1 MSDIVSRFLVIW
13 EEERLSAKWL
23 EKETGIK
30 EKRWYGIRSR
40 KVMRTEEL
48 EAIQAIYPEYRVW
61 LSTGDEF
68 PDVGQVSPDTKRIH
82 RNLKKTPGA

>member
-1 MSDIVSRFLVIW
+1 MNDIVGRFLVIW
-13 EEERLSAKWL
+13 DEERLSAKWL
-23 EKETGIK
+23 EEETGIK

-48 EAIQAIYPEYRVW
+48 EAIQDTYPEYRVW

-68 PDVGQVSPDTKRIH
+68 PEAGQISPMTKKAQRQ
-82 RNLKKTPGA
+82 LKKTP

>member
-1 MSDIVSRFLVIW
+1 MKDIVSRFLVIW
-13 EEERLSAKWL
+13 DEERLSAKWL
-23 EKETGIK
+23 EEETGIK

-48 EAIQAIYPEYRVW
+48 EAIQKTYPEYRVW

-68 PDVGQVSPDTKRIH
+68 PEAGQISPMTKKAQRQ
-82 RNLKKTPGA
+82 LKKTP

>member
-1 MSDIVSRFLVIW
+1 MNDIVGRFLVIW
-13 EEERLSAKWL
+13 DEERLSAKWL
-23 EKETGIK
+23 EEETGIK

-48 EAIQAIYPEYRVW
+48 EAIQKTYPEYRVW

-68 PDVGQVSPDTKRIH
+68 PEAGQISPMTKKAQRQ
-82 RNLKKTPGA
+82 LKKTP